1 MKKPLMSN
9 KTFFIVTGITPMLV
23 VLLGLTLYPFIMNIY
38 MSLVNYNLVSPDIG
52 KFLLF
57 RNYRKVLFDQ
67 TFWIVLKNT
76 LVFTFGA
83 VSVELILGIF
93 IANILT
99 FSFEK
104 VKFLRPIITLPM
116 AAASIAVA
124 YAWTIMMEPTV
135 GFVNVVLKSIGLET
149 IETFTNPKLVIPT
162 FILVDT
168 WRWVPFM
175 IIIFLGRMMSLPTE
189 PYEAAKIDGASNR
202 QSFFFI
208 TLPLMKNVIFFA
220 VMIRIIDS
228 FKIFDEIF
236 IITRGGP
243 GRASETLSILNFM
256 IAFDRLKMGEGA
268 ALSIV
273 VLIIQLTIALVFI
286 KRSGVYSSK

>member
-1 MKKPLMSN
+1 MSN
-9 KTFFIVTGITPMLV
+9 KTFFIVTGITPMLI

-57 RNYRKVLFDQ
+57 RNYRKILFDQ

-76 LVFTFGA
+76 LIFTFGA
-83 VSVELILGIF
+83 VATEFILGIF

-104 VKFLRPIITLPM
+104 VKFLRPVITLPM

-135 GFVNVVLKSIGLET
+135 GLVNVILKTVGLES
-149 IETFTNPKLVIPT
+149 IETFTNPRLVIPT

-175 IIIFLGRMMSLPTE
+175 IIIFMGRMMSLPAE

-208 TLPLMKNVIFFA
+208 TLPLMKSVIFFA
-220 VMIRIIDS
+220 VMIRVIDS

-268 ALSIV
+268 ALSIII
-273 VLIIQLTIALVFI
+273 LILQLTIALLFI